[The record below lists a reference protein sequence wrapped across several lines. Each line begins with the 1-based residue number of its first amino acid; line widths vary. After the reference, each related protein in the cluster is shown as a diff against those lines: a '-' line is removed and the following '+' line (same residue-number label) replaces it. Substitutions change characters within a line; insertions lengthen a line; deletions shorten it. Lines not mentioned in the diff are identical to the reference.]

1 MEDFLIKEQV
11 EELYDE
17 TIQQELH
24 EYYEWLQQ
32 KEESSQ
38 SWRESLCKD
47 SPVWESKV
55 KDCSQEQEDLR
66 PQKAVGQRVV
76 LSCPVHP
83 LSLQ

>member
-38 SWRESLCKD
+38 S
-47 SPVWESKV
+47 
-55 KDCSQEQEDLR
+55 
-66 PQKAVGQRVV
+66 
-76 LSCPVHP
+76 
-83 LSLQ
+83 